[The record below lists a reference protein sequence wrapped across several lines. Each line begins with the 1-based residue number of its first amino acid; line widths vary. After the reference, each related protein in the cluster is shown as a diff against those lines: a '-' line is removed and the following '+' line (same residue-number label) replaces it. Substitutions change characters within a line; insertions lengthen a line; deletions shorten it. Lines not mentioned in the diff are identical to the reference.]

1 MEKHTIDKKLFF
13 KFVQLLEAHSIFF
26 WLEAGTLLGA
36 YREKGFISGDDDIDI
51 SLWAE
56 DYWKIRK
63 IIDLSDWK
71 YKSLWRKEIA
81 VYHEDNPN
89 FHIDLFFFDKED
101 NQCATYSYLE
111 NKITKDIHVESK
123 IIIPSDLLSDFKTIN
138 FYKHKFNIPNQ
149 TAKYLECQYGN
160 WKEKPDNWYYSKKS
174 NIDRNHC
181 SVGIIIPTFL
191 RPEKL
196 INCVNS
202 IFKIYSD
209 VNRFQ
214 TFFKIYIGEQGEIT
228 QEKAELYHK
237 LEEMGHKIFKLP
249 YNCGLSYTRN
259 YLISQVKE
267 PYILVIDDDYIFT
280 EESHLEPFFRLL
292 VENENIGIVAGKLKN
307 REQTPVKIF
316 VDKPK
321 NEMNILTHIILPEEY
336 IYSIETK
343 IQKSVPYFES
353 EYVLNFFIAKKEMF
367 DDIKWDNELKL
378 VEHTDF
384 MLRLKTT
391 KWKTVYTPTVIVEHH
406 PENNSAE
413 YQSYRDSKEG
423 KNCILGLNK
432 FRQKYNIRGNNKW
445 IFPMT
450 IKNEYLKPSKIKI
463 VQIARIPCANSGF
476 ELSNLINKYSDT
488 FESRYIL
495 GTEYSGKLSTI
506 PYRKFPMDLYWQT
519 QKEECLKIL
528 NEADIVHIHHDI
540 INEPEIIAIIKNKK
554 VIWTLYNLSQS
565 LQYENNKF
573 NCNYITKCKS
583 LSNVITVADQSLQR
597 KMFSDITD
605 IKLPLIKV
613 LFDEQII
620 KNNPIPLIVYA
631 PTNRVNAG
639 IATKKYSEVL
649 KIIEELKNENYLFE
663 FDLIEGV
670 PYEENLDRKRK
681 ADILIDDVD
690 PNYEKFHNSS
700 IEAACFGAIPLTNY
714 TGLDYPFTK
723 TDINN
728 LKETL
733 IKFITNPN
741 ILKEEQ
747 NKITQWVKNNY
758 TAKKLINIYEQ
769 IYYDLINGKYFL
781 KENIQLIEPTQDTK
795 EKVVKEEIKPQINLN
810 IKDIVKEII
819 QSIHN
824 LKIDFWILKNSC
836 YETLTQKNITSD
848 KFYIGVKSIVD
859 KNIIINQ
866 LMKYSTFIDIQV
878 EPKRETKNWE
888 LYGLP
893 IKVPCPLVKYI
904 ENYTKKSW
912 TEIQKEIKHE

>member
-336 IYSIETK
+336 IYSTETK

-367 DDIKWDNELKL
+367 NDIKWDNELKL
-378 VEHTDF
+378 VEHADF

-391 KWKTVYTPTVIVEHH
+391 KWKAVYTPTVIVEHH
-406 PENNSAE
+406 PENNSTE

-423 KNCILGLNK
+423 KNCVLGLNK

-463 VQIARIPCANSGF
+463 VQIARIPCANSGL
-476 ELSNLINKYSDT
+476 ELSNLINKYSGNY
-488 FESRYIL
+488 ESRYIL
-495 GTEYSGKLSTI
+495 GGEYSSKNSNI
-506 PYRKFPMDLYWQT
+506 PYRKFPTDLYWET
-519 QKEECLKIL
+519 QKEECLQIL
-528 NEADIVHIHHDI
+528 DEADIIHVHHDI
-540 INEPEIIAIIKNKK
+540 IDDPRILKLIKDKK
-554 VIWTLYNLSQS
+554 VIWTLYNLTQS
-565 LQYENNKF
+565 LQYKNNNF
-573 NCNYITKCKS
+573 NVKYMNKCQS

-597 KMFSDITD
+597 RFFSDVTD
-605 IKLPLIKV
+605 IKVPLVKM
-613 LFDEQII
+613 LFNEDTH
-620 KNNPIPLIVYA
+620 KSNYPPTIVFA
-631 PTNRVNAG
+631 PTNRLDIDVG
-639 IATKKYSEVL
+639 TKKYEAVL
-649 KIIEELKNENYLFE
+649 KIVEELKNEGHNFI

-670 PYEENLDRKRK
+670 PYEENLERKRR

-690 PNYEKFHNSS
+690 ANYEKFHNSS
-700 IEAACFGAIPLTNY
+700 LEAACFGAIPLTNY
-714 TGLDYPFTK
+714 TGDDYPFIK

-733 IKFITNPN
+733 IKYLNDYN
-741 ILKEEQ
+741 LLKQEQ
-747 NKITQWVKNNY
+747 DKIVKWRKENY
-758 TAKKLINIYEQ
+758 TPEILLKIYENIYE
-769 IYYDLINGKYFL
+769 DMLKGKYFI
-781 KENIQLIEPTQDTK
+781 KENFTPVEIVELNKQELPKPINNTPT
-795 EKVVKEEIKPQINLN
+795 EEVVC
-810 IKDIVKEII
+810 EII
-819 QSIHN
+819 NTLNN
-824 LKIDFWILKNSC
+824 LKIDFWLLKDSC
-836 YETLTQKNITSD
+836 LETLVNKQITSN
-848 KFYIGVKSIVD
+848 KFTIGVNSIID
-859 KNIIINQ
+859 KNIITNQ
-866 LMKYSTFIDIQV
+866 LIKYSTFLDIIID
-878 EPKRETKNWE
+878 PKRETKAWKLYE
-888 LYGLP
+888 LD
-893 IKVPCPLVKYI
+893 IKVPCPLIKYLTR
-904 ENYTKKSW
+904 YTGKSW
-912 TEIQKEIKHE
+912 EEIKRNIKNE